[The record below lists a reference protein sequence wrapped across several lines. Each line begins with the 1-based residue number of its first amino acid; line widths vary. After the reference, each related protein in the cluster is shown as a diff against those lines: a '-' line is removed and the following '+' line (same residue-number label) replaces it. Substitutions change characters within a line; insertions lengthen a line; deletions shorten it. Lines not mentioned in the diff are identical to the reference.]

1 MKTVPL
7 PDFLIVGAAKAG
19 TTSLHHYLALNHE
32 ILMSEPKEP
41 KYISYAAVNHPFQG
55 PGDQEVHKNI
65 IKTFHSYS
73 RLFMTSR
80 PVKRR
85 GESSV
90 ENLYYHREV
99 IPLILD
105 LLKNPAIV
113 MLLRN
118 PVDRAFSAFTH
129 MKRDNREPYSF
140 EQALELE
147 DERIASGFAFL
158 WHYKKGGL
166 YYEQVKDYLDHFPR
180 CKIFLFEDLKQDAQK
195 VVDETCAFLKVKSN
209 KVHDKTI
216 YNRSGI
222 PLRKWKSLLYNNWIR
237 RDFPLKSSLVSIL
250 PVRIKDG
257 LKVRLKE
264 KLLDENLIKAHML
277 PETRKMLLAYYRED
291 ILKLQQLIG
300 RDLSHWLS

>member
-1 MKTVPL
+1 MKTLPL

-19 TTSLHHYLALNHE
+19 TTSLHHYLTLNQD

-41 KYISYAAVNHPFQG
+41 KYISYTAVNHPFQG

-65 IKTFHSYS
+65 IKTVQSYS
-73 RLFMTSR
+73 RLFSTNR

-99 IPLILD
+99 IPLIQD
-105 LLKNPAIV
+105 LLKSPAII

-129 MKRDNREPYSF
+129 MKRDNRERHTF
-140 EQALELE
+140 EEALELE
-147 DERIASGFAFL
+147 EERVASGFAFL

-166 YYEQVKDYLDHFPR
+166 YYEQVKDYLDHFPD
-180 CKIFLFEDLKQDAQK
+180 CKIFLFEDMKQDAQK
-195 VVDETCAFLKVKSN
+195 VVDEACAFLKVKTN
-209 KVHDKTI
+209 KVRDKTI
-216 YNRSGI
+216 YNRSGV
-222 PLRKWKSLLYNNWIR
+222 PVKKWKSVLYNNTIR
-237 RDFPLKSSLVSIL
+237 RDFPLKQTIL
-250 PVRIKDG
+250 SVLPSGIKRR
-257 LKVRLKE
+257 LKARLKE
-264 KLLDENLIKAHML
+264 KLLDQNLARVQML
-277 PETRKMLLAYYRED
+277 PQTRAMLLEYYRED
-291 ILKLQQLIG
+291 VLKLQQLIG